1 MTVTGGQK
9 ILATHINTIE
19 TATQERVATTILT
32 ADSSTWDDTPEVAA
46 TSVTATLVSGQKY
59 KIWFHGR
66 ASTDVANDTAGLR
79 IREDAGVAGTQLGF
93 TNHFM
98 PTTTG
103 NGFTTTVYAEYTAA
117 ASGSKTFSLT
127 GQRTAGTGV
136 AHRIRAAASSPAFL
150 AIDKV
155 VS

>member
-9 ILATHINTIE
+9 ILASHINTLE
-19 TATQERVATTILT
+19 EATQEREDTEILT
-32 ADSSTWDDTPEVAA
+32 SDSSTWDDTPEVSI
-46 TSVTATLVSGQKY
+46 TTVTATLVSGQRY

-66 ASTDVANDTAGLR
+66 VSTDVANDTAGLR

-93 TNHFM
+93 TNMHM
-98 PTTTG
+98 PTTSG

-117 ASGSKTFSLT
+117 ASGSKTFTLT

-136 AHRIRAAASSPAFL
+136 AHRVRAAGSSPAFL
-150 AIDKV
+150 MLDKV

>member
-32 ADSSTWDDTPEVAA
+32 ADTSTWDDTPEVAA
-46 TSVTATLVSGQKY
+46 TSVTGTLVSGQKY

-66 ASTDVANDTAGLR
+66 VSTDVAADTAGLR

-93 TNHFM
+93 TNVGM
-98 PTTTG
+98 PSTSG

-117 ASGSKTFSLT
+117 ASGSKTFTLT